1 MQKGF
6 QQAQQLLQLKLGLLR
21 LDLLL
26 YGLAS
31 SKLTAAGEKL
41 GLLTVHEVFADR
53 TYQADGTL
61 TTRTMPNALITDES
75 KAITQIIE
83 MVKEGTV
90 TSVQQTKVAL
100 QAHSIC
106 VHVDGAHAVQF
117 AKHARQEL

>member
-6 QQAQQLLQLKLGLLR
+6 QQAQLLLQLKIGLLR

-61 TTRTMPNALITDES
+61 TSRTMLNATLLMNQKRLHKLS
-75 KAITQIIE
+75 KW
-83 MVKEGTV
+83 
-90 TSVQQTKVAL
+90 
-100 QAHSIC
+100 
-106 VHVDGAHAVQF
+106 
-117 AKHARQEL
+117 